1 MSDKLNEIAKG
12 SFLRVNE
19 EGKAYWGQ
27 SEGGSVS
34 SWNDLTDKPMV
45 ETEEVLF
52 AEATVTIPREGHLL
66 GYYSLVDGQA
76 YVVRWDGVEY
86 SLTAQ
91 TMTDEYGTYIFVGNP
106 ILLGLG
112 EDNGLPFII
121 ASSNGQIAV
130 MAATAGDYTISITTK
145 TAIFN
150 PDLIPNV
157 PLIVNTEYKT
167 ISGVSGTGPFADTNV
182 ATMIA
187 AFHSKR
193 PVFLSLKGGSK
204 FEGIESGQVAYLHMI
219 GCTTFKDAQRPVF
232 AGIYCDLPNRKI
244 FHLAVLA
251 DDLVSSGGK
260 YYATQFISLAGQSLL
275 SATTTSRGSVMQ
287 ATAVADVTNA
297 PTAEEFNALLA
308 ALRTAGIM
316 AKD

>member
-1 MSDKLNEIAKG
+1 
-12 SFLRVNE
+12 
-19 EGKAYWGQ
+19 
-27 SEGGSVS
+27 
-34 SWNDLTDKPMV
+34 MV

-52 AEATVTIPREGHLL
+52 AEATVTIPSEGYLL
-66 GYYSLVDGQA
+66 RYYSLVQGQA
-76 YVVRWDGVEY
+76 YVVRWNGVEY
-86 SLTAQ
+86 TLTAQ
-91 TMTDEYGTYIFVGNP
+91 TMTNEYGTYIFVGNP
-106 ILLGLG
+106 ILFGLG
-112 EDNGLPFII
+112 EDNGLSFIVV
-121 ASSNGQIAV
+121 SSNGQMAV

-187 AFHSKR
+187 AFNSKR
-193 PVFLSLKGGSK
+193 PVFLALKGGAN
-204 FEGIESGQVAYLHMI
+204 FAEIESGQVAYLHMI

-232 AGIYCDLPNRKI
+232 AGIYCDMPNRKI

-251 DDLVSSGGK
+251 DDLVSSSGK
-260 YYATQFISLAGQSLL
+260 YYATQFMSLAVQSLL

-287 ATAVADVTNA
+287 ATAVADVTGA

-316 AKD
+316 AKA